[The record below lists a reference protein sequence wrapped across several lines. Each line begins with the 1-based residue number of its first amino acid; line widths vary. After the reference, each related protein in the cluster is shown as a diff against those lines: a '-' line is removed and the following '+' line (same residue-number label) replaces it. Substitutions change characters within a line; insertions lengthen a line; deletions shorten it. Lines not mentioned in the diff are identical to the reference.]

1 MLSSEAITLKFLDV
15 VQILMKYCGNQVTA
29 AKNSETQ
36 AVLIDLI
43 ATIGFFCANNKQNQ
57 VILRKKKNTKEVFR
71 IEF

>member
-57 VILRKKKNTKEVFR
+57 VILQ
-71 IEF
+71 